1 MAADGVGPSQTCAS
15 LLSAMARG
23 GLSGPLFVNRARA
36 KRPGVSYQTA
46 LPGFLASLP
55 YKYVEATATRR
66 SELCFRRTLREGD
79 IAYLWPHASLQAYH
93 WAKSLGV
100 PIVGEGI
107 NSRMASARTILDEA
121 YDAEG
126 LSPGH
131 GITDARIAEE
141 EEKLAMTDIFFAP
154 SPGVESA
161 LVGSQLPE
169 SALLSTSYGVDLDRA
184 PAPSLSPVR
193 RNRPVFLFVGW
204 GSVRKGLHLLLRGWV
219 EAGIDAELWI
229 AGQLEPALQERFA
242 PHLERDDVRTL
253 GFVRD
258 VDALYSQADAFVL
271 PSLEEGDPLVTYEAA
286 ARGLP
291 IIATTMGGGRL
302 GDAGHVRIV
311 DPLDPGSI
319 ATALRDFALDPETR
333 AQWAARS
340 TKGVRAF
347 DWSDVGLRRAHMLAE
362 RLGLELG
369 EYAS

>member
-36 KRPGVSYQTA
+36 KRPGVNYQTA

-66 SELCFRRTLREGD
+66 SELCFRRMLREGD

-184 PAPSLSPVR
+184 PGAL
-193 RNRPVFLFVGW
+193 G
-204 GSVRKGLHLLLRGWV
+204 RKAQHPFAGAVDRHLLGDDLRPGDGEGAV
-219 EAGIDAELWI
+219 QPLAQI
-229 AGQLEPALQERFA
+229 AGNI
-242 PHLERDDVRTL
+242 V
-253 GFVRD
+253 
-258 VDALYSQADAFVL
+258 
-271 PSLEEGDPLVTYEAA
+271 
-286 ARGLP
+286 
-291 IIATTMGGGRL
+291 
-302 GDAGHVRIV
+302 HVREIGGATHV
-311 DPLDPGSI
+311 EPMPDLADPHANLLGRNSEVGKGRAEFFTVKADQFGLLDGF
-319 ATALRDFALDPETR
+319 R
-333 AQWAARS
+333 
-340 TKGVRAF
+340 
-347 DWSDVGLRRAHMLAE
+347 RRA
-362 RLGLELG
+362 
-369 EYAS
+369 